1 MEHATDGWPIG
12 QLAKS
17 HGTAHNALHRREK
30 ELMVL
35 FREYLE
41 DRGICCSLDVF
52 ANDTE
57 KMTSVVLVPLFI
69 ELGIGKQND
78 RPVKED

>member
-1 MEHATDGWPIG
+1 
-12 QLAKS
+12 
-17 HGTAHNALHRREK
+17 
-30 ELMVL
+30 MV
-35 FREYLE
+35 FAAVQT
-41 DRGICCSLDVF
+41 CS